1 RWQFTGSGLF
11 RRNGNGPDGLDWG
24 NRWQAMAE
32 AGRKFMSEKH
42 NFYASLAYMLE
53 GSNPDLQRNLEL
65 PFSGYTIGQLR
76 ATAMWRKGR
85 VGISASYLQP
95 VHGALGDGRVKIQSR
110 VQFQF
115 IYYLN
120 NKQKNK

>member
-1 RWQFTGSGLF
+1 NENTSRYMMPGTGSYDHMFRGIAQWEQRRWQFTGSGLF
-11 RRNGNGPDGLDWG
+11 RLNGNGPDGLDWG

-85 VGISASYLQP
+85 VGISA
-95 VHGALGDGRVKIQSR
+95 
-110 VQFQF
+110 
-115 IYYLN
+115 
-120 NKQKNK
+120 